1 MKLKVA
7 LNYSQLTW
15 GKKRISLTLCT
26 VEMVLELSLNNQA
39 TTKVYLPGAG
49 YVWSSI
55 DYVRRSSK

>member
-49 YVWSSI
+49 YV
-55 DYVRRSSK
+55 